1 MALLVRAINY
11 AVGLQK
17 FTIVYL
23 TRLEEIGPIHSGLRA
38 DDGSTLQTGVC
49 AVTAGNWNVIL
60 CDARMLISILEISEV
75 FSKSQRR
82 VSSMTVPLD
91 W

>member
-1 MALLVRAINY
+1 MALFVRAINY

-23 TRLEEIGPIHSGLRA
+23 TQLEEIGLIYSGLRS

-49 AVTAGNWNVIL
+49 AVIAGNWTVIL
-60 CDARMLISILEISEV
+60 
-75 FSKSQRR
+75 
-82 VSSMTVPLD
+82 
-91 W
+91 